1 MKSKFLRI
9 ALVFMILAVTAA
21 YNVHSSRSVTSTST
35 SRTSRTSSR
44 KDFLNQIRIAAA
56 TGLTLSPVSAASA
69 FDGQGSSV
77 YSGRTPS
84 SKAELKR
91 SYQARVVQDVKDFVQ
106 LGQAIENSQLE
117 GDAWTRFFIPYQ
129 RREPDAV
136 GRTYAALL
144 DLVGN
149 KEFSGCGIL
158 LANTFAKP
166 GKPPDNTPSVKAYN
180 AMAKTFEPIQIAK
193 KNDDLKKV
201 KVAYDK
207 AATLLN
213 EYLASVDL
221 PPLTDVTYQ

>member
-1 MKSKFLRI
+1 MKSGFLHLICIFSLI
-9 ALVFMILAVTAA
+9 AIAEA
-21 YNVHSSRSVTSTST
+21 YNVHVPT
-35 SRTSRTSSR
+35 SR
-44 KDFLNQIRIAAA
+44 KAFLNKIRIAVTTSFTVSSA
-56 TGLTLSPVSAASA
+56 SAASA
-69 FDGQGSSV
+69 FDGQGSSA

-91 SYQARVVQDVKDFVQ
+91 SYQARVIQDVKDFVQ
-106 LGQAIENSQLE
+106 LGQAIDNSQLE
-117 GDAWTRFFIPYQ
+117 GDAWVRFFITYQ

-158 LANTFAKP
+158 LANTFSKP

-180 AMAKTFEPIQIAK
+180 SMAKAFESIQIAK
-193 KNDDLKKV
+193 KNDDLKKA
-201 KVAYDK
+201 KLAYDK

-213 EYLASVDL
+213 NYLVSVEL
-221 PPLTDVTYQ
+221 PPLTDVMYQS